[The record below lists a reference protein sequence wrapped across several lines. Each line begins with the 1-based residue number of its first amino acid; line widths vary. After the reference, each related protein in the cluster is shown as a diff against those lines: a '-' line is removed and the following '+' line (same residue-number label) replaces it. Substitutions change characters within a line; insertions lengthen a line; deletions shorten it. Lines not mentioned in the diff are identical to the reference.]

1 MRTSHGLVWL
11 GCCLTALFTGGC
23 SSASDAGSGAPAT
36 CLEGVSA
43 ESCAKLQELILPAT
57 LPPARGNEHAE
68 EFNSALLGFHVFFDS
83 RFSKTTNV
91 RCESCHSVDHAFG
104 DDMPVS
110 MAGLSPGVRNAPTV
124 FNAARYETFFWDGR
138 ADTLW
143 SQPLFAFEN
152 PTEMG
157 FSRLEIAHLLGAVY
171 ADEYADAFGA
181 LPDVSDLTRFPA
193 AGKPG
198 DAAFDSMSAGDQAT
212 VNEVSANLGKALE
225 AYMRKVATGPSPVDA
240 YLAGKFGA
248 APASSA
254 SPLTDQQARG
264 VVVFANSGCL
274 QCHTGPQLSDNQ
286 FHNLGVPTTDPSVL
300 DQGRSEQALE
310 TLENNPF
317 NASGHFF
324 DGAATGI
331 DTAPVLL
338 GGFRTPS
345 LRNLPKSAPYG
356 HNGTFS
362 TLEEVVDFHLKGGG
376 TDAATFVGSVDVKLQ
391 PVQLSDEDRAALLE
405 FLKAL
410 AGSYPALPWGQ
421 WPNGNG

>member
-1 MRTSHGLVWL
+1 MSTSHGLVWL
-11 GCCLTALFTGGC
+11 GLCLTALFAGAC
-23 SSASDAGSGAPAT
+23 SAASDAGPAAPAT

-43 ESCAKLQELILPAT
+43 EDCSKLQELVLPAT

-68 EFNSALLGFHVFFDS
+68 DFNSALLGFHVFFDS
-83 RFSKTTNV
+83 RFSKNTNV

-104 DDMPVS
+104 DNLPVS
-110 MAGLSPGVRNAPTV
+110 TAGLSVGVRNAPTI
-124 FNAARYETFFWDGR
+124 FNAARYDTFFWDGR

-157 FSRLEIAHLLGAVY
+157 FSRLEIAHLLGALY

-193 AGKPG
+193 SGKPG
-198 DAAFDSMSAGDQAT
+198 DAEYDGMTPNDQAT
-212 VNEVSANLGKALE
+212 VNGVVANLGKALE
-225 AYMRKVATGPSPVDA
+225 AYMRKIATGPSPVDA
-240 YLAGKFGA
+240 YLADKF
-248 APASSA
+248 SA
-254 SPLTDQQARG
+254 TPSNSPSVLTDQQARG

-274 QCHTGPQLSDNQ
+274 QCHTGPQLSDDQ
-286 FHNLGVPTTDPSVL
+286 FHNLGVPAADPSTL
-300 DQGRSEQALE
+300 DQGRSEQAID
-310 TLENNPF
+310 TRDHNPF
-317 NASGHFF
+317 NSAGHFF
-324 DGAATGI
+324 DGSATGT
-331 DTAPVLL
+331 DEAPVML

-362 TLEEVVDFHLKGGG
+362 TLEEAVDFHLRGGG
-376 TDAATFVGSVDVKLQ
+376 TDAASFVGSVDVNLQ
-391 PVQLSDEDRAALLE
+391 RVQLSDEDRAALLE